1 MALPQRRVRAPHC
14 AGAFPVDNSRR
25 CTRLRTREIGYPRPV
40 DVPPHSEQQAPP
52 APAVPVQRPGDRPTG
67 APGQPTARRRRPR
80 NWRLIIAVMAGVLS
94 PVCAAGSLAGYVWYD
109 NATRP
114 DLGTPI
120 GAVRQYLNAY
130 LGDRDTG
137 RAAQFACGGN
147 ADIPNVKAARDDLV
161 SREAQYDFSIHVSVD
176 TIRVTSQTGQDA
188 EVGAHINLTTEDQS
202 GSRRVVEQ
210 WTFRTHDDGGWRVCD
225 GHEVG

>member
-1 MALPQRRVRAPHC
+1 
-14 AGAFPVDNSRR
+14 
-25 CTRLRTREIGYPRPV
+25 
-40 DVPPHSEQQAPP
+40 
-52 APAVPVQRPGDRPTG
+52 
-67 APGQPTARRRRPR
+67 
-80 NWRLIIAVMAGVLS
+80 MAGVLS

-161 SREAQYDFSIHVSVD
+161 SREAQYDFSIRVSVD